1 MKKLATLFAA
11 AMLTVSV
18 SAQTVQESK
27 TFDNVYLGINAG
39 LATKTTDHG
48 QRTLHPTSAFVL
60 VVTLLR
66 YGVSQLRATSTSRLQ
81 MASQLALS
89 LTL

>member
-27 TFDNVYLGINAG
+27 TFDNVYLGVNSHRRGDSARVPMG
-39 LATKTTDHG
+39 ND
-48 QRTLHPTSAFVL
+48 RTLKGSQAQRNHFARTEVGG
-60 VVTLLR
+60 
-66 YGVSQLRATSTSRLQ
+66 YGAAQPAPAGEVSQDT
-81 MASQLALS
+81 
-89 LTL
+89 